1 MFSKISVRF
10 GRQSQRR
17 LFETI
22 KYEEDGKMGLITLAQ
37 PKKLNAMSGVTYQE
51 IPKALEK
58 AAKSDVTVVGIIGE
72 GKFYTSGNDMSAM
85 AKNMADSDMT
95 PEELSRKTNAIFQAF
110 VDTLIDFPKPI
121 CAMVNGPAIGIGVT
135 QLPLCDLVWAS
146 DSAYFRTPFTQLG
159 LTPEGCSSYLFP
171 KIMGTSMANELLL
184 MGAKKTAHEMQAAGL
199 ISSVYPASEFRET
212 ALARLK
218 ELSEMPPE
226 SVRLSKSVVLNES
239 EREKLHAV
247 NAAECEI
254 LGTRYASEEVAN
266 AVVNFM
272 MRKKK

>member
-1 MFSKISVRF
+1 
-10 GRQSQRR
+10 
-17 LFETI
+17 
-22 KYEEDGKMGLITLAQ
+22 
-37 PKKLNAMSGVTYQE
+37 MSGVTYQE

-171 KIMGTSMANELLL
+171 KIMGTSMASEML
-184 MGAKKTAHEMQAAGL
+184 MLNASFNAHEMKAAGMV
-199 ISSVYPASEFRET
+199 SAVYPAETFRET
-212 ALARLK
+212 ALERV
-218 ELSEMPPE
+218 EQLSQLPPE
-226 SVRLSKSVVLNES
+226 SLRLSKSLIKNET
-239 EREKLHAV
+239 ERKKLHEV
-247 NAAECEI
+247 NQAECDV
-254 LGTRYASEEVAN
+254 LRTRYQSDELIN
-266 AVVNFM
+266 AVMKFM
-272 MRKKK
+272 TKKA